1 MSPLYRHTF
10 CAMVALAALYLIL
23 NS

>member
-23 NS
+23 NP